1 MKSLKSITLKHLY
14 IDDKRQIGLQF
25 TYDKVIEAMVTQLDQ
40 IKWSKAYSM
49 FYLRNNK
56 SNITAIFQHF
66 KGVAWVNGQYF
77 FKNRILNNNN
87 PDLDINALKN
97 KDRSEDYPRCPDSY
111 FQKLKLK
118 KYAYKTA
125 QSYVS
130 CFESFMFY
138 FKNEKLDHINE
149 QMIRS
154 YLEHL
159 VDQKVSDS
167 KLNQA
172 INSIKFYYEVVMGMP
187 NRFYSIE
194 RPRKKEKLPEV
205 ISKEEVLRILQYTTN
220 IKHHCILSLLYSAG
234 LRISELLN
242 LKIKDI
248 ESDRML
254 IRVRDP
260 KGNRERYTLLSKS
273 VLKKLR
279 IYYRKASPREYLF
292 EGPKGG
298 KYSESSIRALLK
310 RSAIKAGIKKNV
322 YPHMLRH
329 CFATHLLENGEDL
342 RYIQVLMGHKSS
354 KTTEIYTHVA
364 MRKLKDIKNLLDP

>member
-1 MKSLKSITLKHLY
+1 LY

-25 TYDKVIEAMVTQLDQ
+25 TYDKVIEAMVKQLDQ

-56 SNITAIFQHF
+56 SNMTAIFQLF

-77 FKNRILNNNN
+77 FNKTILKNNN
-87 PDLDINALKN
+87 PELDITSLQNKN
-97 KDRSEDYPRCPDSY
+97 RSDDYPKCPAAY

-125 QSYVS
+125 QTYVS
-130 CFESFMFY
+130 CFEAFMFY

-167 KLNQA
+167 KLNQV

-242 LKIKDI
+242 LKIEDI

-254 IRVRDP
+254 IRVRNT
-260 KGNRERYTLLSKS
+260 KGNRERYTLLSET
-273 VLKKLR
+273 VLNKLR
-279 IYYRKASPREYLF
+279 IYYRKASPKEYLF
-292 EGPKGG
+292 EGVKGG
-298 KYSESSIRALLK
+298 QYSKTSVSVILK
-310 RSAIKAGIKKNV
+310 KSAKKAGIQKNV